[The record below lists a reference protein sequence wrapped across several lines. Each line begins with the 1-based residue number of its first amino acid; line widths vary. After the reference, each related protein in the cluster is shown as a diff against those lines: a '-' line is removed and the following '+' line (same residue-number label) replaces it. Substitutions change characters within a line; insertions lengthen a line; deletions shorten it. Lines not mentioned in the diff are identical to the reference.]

1 MFSSVSPGTNVE
13 FYADDTKIWR
23 EIDYSSDR
31 LPYKVIKLMIFKVG
45 QWSITNK
52 MKFHPPECKAVSI
65 TNQRNVLH
73 DLPFKIF
80 LYKLIQDL
88 ILERAL

>member
-1 MFSSVSPGTNVE
+1 MAVLPGVPQGSISGLLLFVCFINDMFSSVSPGTNVE

-52 MKFHPPECKAVSI
+52 MKFHPPECKAV
-65 TNQRNVLH
+65 
-73 DLPFKIF
+73 
-80 LYKLIQDL
+80 
-88 ILERAL
+88 